1 MKSRSMKKFMRKAVS
16 AVSAVA
22 MAIMLAAPAVS
33 TQAFAADGK
42 AANSVTYIGKN
53 TIKTYDGKSLT
64 YDSSVTFTTKN
75 SDGSYSELSLADAK
89 TAVKDGQEVKVYTKA
104 HAEGYGSVWSESYDY
119 TNYRT
124 GVQIGE
130 DSDVAI
136 GTEGVGGKL
145 TGTLLED
152 FNLVSTSKN
161 FNPIVVNKSDATIK
175 GATIVAGN
183 ADGKDNSEGRNDI
196 NDFVG
201 YGTAVNIYG
210 DSVTTG
216 GGADANG
223 QMGGTTETNATYK
236 TIIDMT
242 EGGSITTYGVAR
254 PAVAVDNGGDV
265 IIKGDGNDKTQEIS
279 VNGGTL
285 YDGFKNTADTVKM
298 VSPPWVLGVVGNSR
312 ATNMLGKGSTMV
324 VQDADVYA
332 KSWGALSTDSGSN
345 PFLYAINS
353 NISMDTTSDDA
364 SGYGTY
370 APELRKLHQQRLR
383 EDLERYATSMHRPVF
398 CKILL
403 QGFAPPTIMY
413 LYIISKG
420 AWHSRFP
427 GLPGALDSKQ
437 KGGRP
442 MPRIAVVDDQP
453 DMRQQLCSM
462 IDQYSRENNCMLEVT
477 TFSDGAQI
485 ITNYCKGFD
494 IIFLDIEMPELG
506 GMDAAERIRTVD
518 PDVVLVFVTNM
529 AQYAIRGYE
538 VDALD
543 FVLKPVNYY
552 QFSTKLARALQRV
565 QRRKGGQIALQ
576 TAGGVQLLNTEDIY
590 WLETRDRML
599 HYHTSTGV
607 WSVRSSLQNAEKQ
620 LAPYHFAKCN
630 QCYLVNLRYVRA
642 VQNDMVQVGE
652 DRLEISRRQRAAFLA
667 AVAAYVGG
675 AM

>member
-1 MKSRSMKKFMRKAVS
+1 
-16 AVSAVA
+16 
-22 MAIMLAAPAVS
+22 
-33 TQAFAADGK
+33 
-42 AANSVTYIGKN
+42 
-53 TIKTYDGKSLT
+53 
-64 YDSSVTFTTKN
+64 
-75 SDGSYSELSLADAK
+75 
-89 TAVKDGQEVKVYTKA
+89 
-104 HAEGYGSVWSESYDY
+104 
-119 TNYRT
+119 
-124 GVQIGE
+124 
-130 DSDVAI
+130 
-136 GTEGVGGKL
+136 
-145 TGTLLED
+145 
-152 FNLVSTSKN
+152 
-161 FNPIVVNKSDATIK
+161 
-175 GATIVAGN
+175 
-183 ADGKDNSEGRNDI
+183 
-196 NDFVG
+196 
-201 YGTAVNIYG
+201 
-210 DSVTTG
+210 
-216 GGADANG
+216 
-223 QMGGTTETNATYK
+223 
-236 TIIDMT
+236 
-242 EGGSITTYGVAR
+242 
-254 PAVAVDNGGDV
+254 
-265 IIKGDGNDKTQEIS
+265 
-279 VNGGTL
+279 
-285 YDGFKNTADTVKM
+285 
-298 VSPPWVLGVVGNSR
+298 
-312 ATNMLGKGSTMV
+312 
-324 VQDADVYA
+324 
-332 KSWGALSTDSGSN
+332 
-345 PFLYAINS
+345 
-353 NISMDTTSDDA
+353 
-364 SGYGTY
+364 
-370 APELRKLHQQRLR
+370 
-383 EDLERYATSMHRPVF
+383 
-398 CKILL
+398 
-403 QGFAPPTIMY
+403 MY

-420 AWHSRFP
+420 TWHSRFP

-477 TFSDGAQI
+477 AFSDGSQV